1 MIRNWGKLLAALV
14 ISGYIC
20 VMYEFMAGLRLVGVG
35 LIVFALAMWY
45 LYTVRRQIE
54 MDGVEE
60 LKLAAKNDPAEL
72 CCTVRNTGILPV
84 PFACLIV
91 ERQGEKKPQ
100 KYTFPLDGKG
110 ERIVRI
116 PLDTSRAGVY
126 RMEMTAIRLQDMLSL
141 FSIDRKIGQ
150 MSVVIILPDL
160 DPVLVEASPALQ
172 FFGEESAYSSGR
184 RGADASDILGTREYE
199 PGDRPQ
205 QIHWKLTQRTGELMV
220 KEYGDPRRFGTALL
234 LDASVITEPCLE
246 ALFSI
251 SLALGEARIPHFL
264 CVSMRQGWERWMVY
278 DEESARDAL
287 LELLQKVSGEDCRL
301 ARQDEQAYEAQ
312 FGVGSCRELLRLTE
326 ERKLYQ
332 NRVLLAELSETE
344 MKQSLA
350 GLRLQV

>member
-20 VMYEFMAGLRLVGVG
+20 VMYEFMAGLRFVVIGLV
-35 LIVFALAMWY
+35 IFALAMWY
-45 LYTVRRQIE
+45 LHTVRRQVEIE
-54 MDGVEE
+54 GIEE
-60 LKLAAKNDPAEL
+60 LKLAAKGDTAEL
-72 CCTVRNTGILPV
+72 CCKVRNDGMLPL
-84 PFACLIV
+84 PFVSLLV
-91 ERQGEKKPQ
+91 SRKGEKKLQ
-100 KYTFPLDGKG
+100 KYAFPLYGKD
-110 ERIVRI
+110 EKVVRV
-116 PLDTSRAGVY
+116 PLDTTHAGVY
-126 RMEMTAIRLQDMLSL
+126 RMEVRAVRISDILSL
-141 FSIDRKIGQ
+141 FSIDRDIQKAT
-150 MSVVIILPDL
+150 VVIVLPDL
-160 DPVLVEASPALQ
+160 DPVTVEASPALQ

-234 LDASVITEPCLE
+234 LDASAITEPCLE

-264 CVSMRQGWERWMVY
+264 CLSTKLGWERRMVY

-287 LELLQKVSGEDCRL
+287 LELLQEVSGADCEL
-301 ARQDEQAYEAQ
+301 ARQDELAYEAQ
-312 FGVGSCRELLRLTE
+312 FGIGSCREILRLTE
-326 ERKLYQ
+326 ERELYQ
-332 NRVLLAELSETE
+332 NRVRIAELSETE